1 MTNIILCGK
10 ATDTSISSTLL
21 PSLSKYGGVQY
32 YDSDRITLL
41 GEDKM
46 KFLVYDC
53 EKLPQIELDSG
64 IILFK
69 NSFNASEQIKIP
81 SGFLCILEMKNV
93 HAAELLNGTGTAA
106 ITCGMNPKDTLSVA
120 GLDETSATLSL
131 QRSVMTVDGNI
142 LEPHDFT
149 VRLMSKL
156 SPNRILAVCAVLL
169 ICGIDSSNG
178 YDI

>member
-10 ATDTSISSTLL
+10 ANDTSISCTLL
-21 PSLSKYGGVQY
+21 PTLSKYGGVQY
-32 YDSDRITLL
+32 YSSDRITLL

-81 SGFLCILEMKNV
+81 NGFLCILEMKNV
-93 HAAELLNGTGTAA
+93 HVNDQCIGCCRQRYDSRSGA
-106 ITCGMNPKDTLSVA
+106 IL
-120 GLDETSATLSL
+120 TS
-131 QRSVMTVDGNI
+131 
-142 LEPHDFT
+142 
-149 VRLMSKL
+149 
-156 SPNRILAVCAVLL
+156 
-169 ICGIDSSNG
+169 
-178 YDI
+178 